1 MPKKKKKAVV
11 PRLRFPEFRDAGEW
25 SIKKIDDYFDVRSS
39 KRVLKKDWKEE
50 GVPFYRTRE
59 LVSLSK
65 NEPFRSEVYISED
78 LFSELAD
85 KYGLPVEGDFL
96 VSGVGTLG
104 IAFYVKAGD
113 RFYFKDG
120 NVLWLHRKENINSTF
135 FRYSFESPLIQ
146 KQIKGSASIST
157 VGTYTIEKARKTIFA
172 CPAIKEEQ
180 QKIADC
186 LASLDDLIRAGEAQ
200 LVALKD
206 HKKGLMQQ
214 LFPREGETTPRL
226 RFPEFRD
233 AGEWGVKRLG
243 EVAAFHKGKGVS
255 KSDISPDGVLP
266 CIRYG
271 ELYTRY
277 LETISDVVSHTNIS
291 SDDLLLSNANDVI
304 IPASGETSEDIA
316 TASCVLHAGIA
327 LGGDLNIIRSSM
339 NGVFLSYY
347 LNSVKKHT
355 IARIAQGNSVVHLY
369 PAQLAKLELCIPSVI
384 EQQKIADCL
393 TSLDDLIRAGEA
405 QLVALKDHKKG
416 LMQQLFPQEV
426 G

>member
-1 MPKKKKKAVV
+1 MTLSL
-11 PRLRFPEFRDAGEW
+11 RLPFP
-25 SIKKIDDYFDVRSS
+25 
-39 KRVLKKDWKEE
+39 
-50 GVPFYRTRE
+50 
-59 LVSLSK
+59 
-65 NEPFRSEVYISED
+65 D
-78 LFSELAD
+78 L
-85 KYGLPVEGDFL
+85 P
-96 VSGVGTLG
+96 
-104 IAFYVKAGD
+104 
-113 RFYFKDG
+113 
-120 NVLWLHRKENINSTF
+120 
-135 FRYSFESPLIQ
+135 
-146 KQIKGSASIST
+146 
-157 VGTYTIEKARKTIFA
+157 
-172 CPAIKEEQ
+172 EQ
-180 QKIADC
+180 QKISDC
-186 LASLDDLIRAGEAQ
+186 LSSLDDLIRAGEAQ

-233 AGEWGVKRLG
+233 AGEWEVKRLG

-393 TSLDDLIRAGEA
+393 TSLDDLIRAEEV

>member
-1 MPKKKKKAVV
+1 MYEKKKKAVV
-11 PRLRFPEFRDAGEW
+11 PRLRFPEFLDAGEW
-25 SIKKIDDYFDVRSS
+25 AVKRLGDVGSVS
-39 KRVLKKDWKEE
+39 MCKRVMKAQTSASGD
-50 GVPFYRTRE
+50 VPFYKIGTFGKKPDAYISKKLYHEFKLAYPYPKNGDILISAAGTIGRTVVYDGIPAYFQDSNIVWIANNER
-59 LVSLSK
+59 LVINHFLRFYYEVVEWCTDDNTIARLYNETLRSIKIAVPSLS
-65 NEPFRSEVYISED
+65 
-78 LFSELAD
+78 
-85 KYGLPVEGDFL
+85 
-96 VSGVGTLG
+96 
-104 IAFYVKAGD
+104 
-113 RFYFKDG
+113 
-120 NVLWLHRKENINSTF
+120 
-135 FRYSFESPLIQ
+135 
-146 KQIKGSASIST
+146 
-157 VGTYTIEKARKTIFA
+157 
-172 CPAIKEEQ
+172 EQ

-233 AGEWGVKRLG
+233 AGEWEVKRLG

-393 TSLDDLIRAGEA
+393 TSLDDLIRAEEV
-405 QLVALKDHKKG
+405 QLVSLKDHKKG